1 MKNLLL
7 SGLKKKHKKGNQS
20 EITDGKGKQLWPTV
34 SCRCSTESQGRDKKT
49 KKQKM
54 GKKRIKDIETKKPT
68 KEKKQQSGNMPN

>member
-7 SGLKKKHKKGNQS
+7 SGLKKKHKKGSQS
-20 EITDGKGKQLWPTV
+20 EITNGKGKQLWPTV

-49 KKQKM
+49 KKQKV
-54 GKKRIKDIETKKPT
+54 GKKRIKDIKTKKPT